1 MGNPLSL
8 SLVLLFLSFADFGR
22 GGVPTIKG
30 QKGSRGCA
38 GGEAQFNLPSTAH
51 RGEETKEGEEGGLVG
66 SASPLIGGGGGG
78 GKREVP
84 RWGSGLEGILLGEWR
99 LRFDK
104 TMVIYC
110 FCTCGECHSQKVEKL
125 LPKYGYEGNLDPLF
139 PFCSA
144 EID

>member
-1 MGNPLSL
+1 MGRRG
-8 SLVLLFLSFADFGR
+8 FGWF
-22 GGVPTIKG
+22 
-30 QKGSRGCA
+30 C
-38 GGEAQFNLPSTAH
+38 FTAY
-51 RGEETKEGEEGGLVG
+51 RRRRRRR
-66 SASPLIGGGGGG
+66 
-78 GKREVP
+78 REVP

>member
-51 RGEETKEGEEGGLVG
+51 RGERDKRMGRRGFGWFCFT
-66 SASPLIGGGGGG
+66 AYRRRRRRRRR
-78 GKREVP
+78 REVGGAKMGI
-84 RWGSGLEGILLGEWR
+84 RAGRDTAWGMEAKNRQDNGHILLLYMW
-99 LRFDK
+99 
-104 TMVIYC
+104 
-110 FCTCGECHSQKVEKL
+110 
-125 LPKYGYEGNLDPLF
+125 
-139 PFCSA
+139 
-144 EID
+144 